1 MKIIFFIVLISII
14 SLALYPRDFVTLGDT
29 IPFEDKFKH
38 VLAFFTLSFLFYKS
52 FENIKDIYKFLLL
65 IIFACAIEVAQSFI
79 GREASFADIIASIS
93 GVLLYL
99 LVSKALRENKCC
111 IKSN

>member
-1 MKIIFFIVLISII
+1 MKASFFILLISI
-14 SLALYPRDFVTLGDT
+14 SFLALYPNDFITLDQG
-29 IPFEDKFKH
+29 IPYEDKIKH
-38 VLAFFTLSFLFYKS
+38 ILAFFVLSFFLYKS
-52 FENIKDIYKFLLL
+52 FKEIKGIYKFFLL
-65 IIFACAIEVAQSFI
+65 IIFAGTIEIVQTFI
-79 GREASFADIIASIS
+79 SREASFADIIASIS